1 MDNTHRIVQVKG
13 HYEVH
18 DSNGNFVLSGDTWDE
33 CYNDLIDMLV
43 AEAKAEIRT
52 ENIRKEVSAWEK
64 VMYTIA
70 RLLEKALWK
79 KLSSWEKA
87 ENPFLK

>member
-33 CYNDLIDMLV
+33 CYNDLVDMLV
-43 AEAKAEIRT
+43 AETRAEIRT
-52 ENIRKEVSAWEK
+52 ENIREGVSA
-64 VMYTIA
+64 
-70 RLLEKALWK
+70 
-79 KLSSWEKA
+79 
-87 ENPFLK
+87 

>member
-33 CYNDLIDMLV
+33 CYNDLVSMLV
-43 AEAKAEIRT
+43 AEARAEIRM
-52 ENIRKEVSAWEK
+52 ENIREKVSA
-64 VMYTIA
+64 
-70 RLLEKALWK
+70 
-79 KLSSWEKA
+79 
-87 ENPFLK
+87 

>member
-33 CYNDLIDMLV
+33 CYNDLVDILV
-43 AEAKAEIRT
+43 VDAKM
-52 ENIRKEVSAWEK
+52 ENIREKVSAWANTNTDTEDHINIK
-64 VMYTIA
+64 VN
-70 RLLEKALWK
+70 L
-79 KLSSWEKA
+79 
-87 ENPFLK
+87 

>member
-33 CYNDLIDMLV
+33 CYNDLVEMLV
-43 AEAKAEIRT
+43 AEVKAENSM
-52 ENIRKEVSAWEK
+52 ENIREKVSA
-64 VMYTIA
+64 
-70 RLLEKALWK
+70 
-79 KLSSWEKA
+79 
-87 ENPFLK
+87 

>member
-33 CYNDLIDMLV
+33 CEKELIEILV
-43 AEAKAEIRT
+43 SEANNSLYINNGKRVA
-52 ENIRKEVSAWEK
+52 V
-64 VMYTIA
+64 
-70 RLLEKALWK
+70 
-79 KLSSWEKA
+79 
-87 ENPFLK
+87 